1 MTDQLKRLT
10 SEIASPETSIAE
22 KTAIQKAAQ
31 DVEMTGRP

>member
-10 SEIASPETSIAE
+10 SEIASLETSIAE
-22 KTAIQKAAQ
+22 KAASLKAAQ